1 MDLDGLVLRD
11 GDRVT
16 VSGRLI
22 RADQGDWLQ
31 PPSFGTD
38 PGMPVTDPS
47 RSRPRIRSPRR
58 GAVRIVGADFDALA
72 NRLEHNG
79 AIEGSAT
86 VTGVWSG
93 EQLRINRQNPPRPRS
108 AWVLPW
114 ITPPCPPP
122 PGGWPDVI
130 RRGDILLDYDL
141 GDLQETG
148 AAVAVTLFRPSDH
161 QAVLVVAASDPAA
174 VEARLRPQLGDLL
187 CVVPSRWTKAELD
200 LVRSYLHGKF
210 EQWNLYQLGPQ
221 NTADGQTCIA
231 ARLVRVLPE
240 IAAWADSLPDGIVAL
255 DPWLAPDP
263 PTWL

>member
-1 MDLDGLVLRD
+1 MDLDALVLRD

-16 VSGRLI
+16 ASGRLI
-22 RADQGDWLQ
+22 RTDRGDWLQ
-31 PPSFGTD
+31 PPAFGTD

-47 RSRPRIRSPRR
+47 RSRRRIGPRR
-58 GAVRIVGADFDALA
+58 GAVRIAGADFEALT
-72 NRLEHNG
+72 NRLEHSG

-86 VTGVWSG
+86 VTGVWSDG
-93 EQLRINRQNPPRPRS
+93 QLGIDRQSPPRPRP

-122 PGGWPDVI
+122 PGGWPHVT

-141 GDLQETG
+141 GDLQDTG
-148 AAVAVTLFRPSDH
+148 AAVAVTLFRPGDH

-187 CVVPSRWTKAELD
+187 CVVPSRWTKAQLD
-200 LVRSYLHGKF
+200 LVRSHLHQQCQ
-210 EQWNLYQLGPQ
+210 QWNLYQLGPQ
-221 NTADGQTCIA
+221 NTADGQTRIA

-240 IAAWADSLPDGIVAL
+240 IATWAESLPDGILAL
-255 DPWLAPDP
+255 DPWITPEP
-263 PTWL
+263 PTSL